1 VLNKVACA
9 IPRLWSDIAR
19 SAHQR
24 STLISV
30 EELFTGLLSLSYW
43 DLFADVHGFLAMLL
57 LILFGVALGL
67 YFALDKFAQATHWLR
82 YTLYALV
89 VNLVIVDI
97 MGLYIYGAYRAEGGP
112 RTLLKASPDTSWL
125 HTILFE
131 HKEMLAYA
139 PWLLVLTAL
148 VIVSV
153 MQDRLRAPEHR
164 ALRMLVVF
172 CIALSLVYVL
182 TIAGEA
188 VLVTKAAPLR

>member
-1 VLNKVACA
+1 M
-9 IPRLWSDIAR
+9 
-19 SAHQR
+19 
-24 STLISV
+24 

-43 DLFADVHGFLAMLL
+43 DLVVDVHGLLAMSL
-57 LILFGVALGL
+57 LILFGATLGL
-67 YFALDKFAQATHWLR
+67 YFALDKFAQAVHWLR

-89 VNLVIVDI
+89 INLVAVDS
-97 MGLYIYGAYRAEGGP
+97 MGLYVYGAYRAEGGP

-139 PWLLVLTAL
+139 PWLLILTAL
-148 VIVSV
+148 VIVTV
-153 MQDRLRAPEHR
+153 LQDRLRAPEHR
-164 ALRMLVVF
+164 ALRFVVLF
-172 CIALSLVYVL
+172 SIVLSLVYVL